1 MHLCR
6 FYTWLTQL
14 YTRFCTFSGLIKRSD
29 FIVDVCVSKQL
40 IFFFQTTVFDKD
52 EFEDEDA
59 TVSTSVAEDINSEED
74 AQVIK
79 LNNKIV

>member
-1 MHLCR
+1 MKC
-6 FYTWLTQL
+6 
-14 YTRFCTFSGLIKRSD
+14 
-29 FIVDVCVSKQL
+29 
-40 IFFFQTTVFDKD
+40 FFQTTVFDKD

-79 LNNKIV
+79 LLYYIIYIKPNYKIK